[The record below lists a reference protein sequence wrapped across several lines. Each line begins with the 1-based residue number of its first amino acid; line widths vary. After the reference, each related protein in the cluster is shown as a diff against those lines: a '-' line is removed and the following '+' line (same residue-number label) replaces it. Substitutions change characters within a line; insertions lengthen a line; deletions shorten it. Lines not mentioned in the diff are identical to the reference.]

1 MTLRLFNV
9 YGTRS
14 RTSGTYGAVFGVF
27 LAQKLA
33 GRPFTVVGDG
43 MQTRDFTYVT
53 DIADAFYTAAVSDV
67 VQDTRRTGVRKS
79 VGAAVYL
86 RIPDRRRIPIP
97 GAVCTT
103 GELFHNTGRLK
114 LLCGIRN
121 LESACISGEAEPL
134 QVSGDPSQRSKEP
147 AGAGVDRYRQL
158 SEG

>member
-1 MTLRLFNV
+1 MLRPLWA
-9 YGTRS
+9 YRPG
-14 RTSGTYGAVFGVF
+14 SGGGS
-27 LAQKLA
+27 
-33 GRPFTVVGDG
+33 
-43 MQTRDFTYVT
+43 
-53 DIADAFYTAAVSDV
+53 VSDLSDHMYSDSV
-67 VQDTRRTGVRKS
+67 CAGKIHIVPWPARHRNDRNRAWDTRRTGVRKS